1 MPTALEKLQPKKD
14 FFIGIDSDGCAFDT
28 MEIKHKQ
35 CFIPAFINH
44 FNFHSISSYAKETW
58 EFVNLYSR
66 TRGTNRFLGLILT
79 CELMAERAELR
90 TEEFR
95 MPDLEKIRYWVSTET
110 RLGNTT
116 LKKAV
121 EDSKN
126 SELLKL
132 YNWSF
137 EVNKSISKIVR
148 NVPPFPYVKKSLEK
162 ISRHADSI
170 VISSANQESLN
181 REWSENELDQYVRF
195 IAGQEWGN
203 KKNCFSQAAADKY
216 SHGKTLMI
224 GDAPGDMAAA
234 KSNNALFFPI
244 IPGEEVKSW
253 ELLYNEGLDRFFEGS
268 YSGKYELKLK
278 KEFLAHL
285 PEHPSWRTN
294 LKRSV

>member
-1 MPTALEKLQPKKD
+1 MPTALEKLQPEKD

-44 FNFHSISSYAKETW
+44 FKFHSVSSYAKETW

-66 TRGTNRFLGLILT
+66 TRGTNRFSGLILT
-79 CELMAERAELR
+79 CELMAERPELR
-90 TEEFR
+90 SKEFR
-95 MPDLEKIRYWVSTET
+95 TPDLERIRHWVSTEP

-162 ISRHADSI
+162 ISGHADSI

-181 REWSENELDQYVRF
+181 REWSENELDQYVRL

-203 KKNCFSQAAADKY
+203 KKNCFRQAAADKY
-216 SHGKTLMI
+216 SHDKTLMI

-244 IPGEEVKSW
+244 IPGEEAKSW

-278 KEFLAHL
+278 DEFLAHL

-294 LKRSV
+294 